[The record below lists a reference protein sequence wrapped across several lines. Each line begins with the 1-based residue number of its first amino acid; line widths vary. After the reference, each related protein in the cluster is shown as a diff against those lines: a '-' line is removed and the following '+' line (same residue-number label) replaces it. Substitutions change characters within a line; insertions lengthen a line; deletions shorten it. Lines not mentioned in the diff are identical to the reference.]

1 MANASR
7 SIGRFHNHVHLD
19 SAVDPRPRYF
29 MGRGDRVADG
39 MDLRIDLPCLLSSR
53 LMELYPVY
61 QKTGIEGMCETRGGS
76 NSHLIF

>member
-1 MANASR
+1 
-7 SIGRFHNHVHLD
+7 
-19 SAVDPRPRYF
+19 